1 MKVVVNSSHSIKNQ
15 TYKRKA
21 KLHKNQSQP
30 QQVADEIKTEP
41 SQTSHQMRDQ
51 LSQPFGTNN
60 SLNNVL
66 YPASLDSLPQVVLMN
81 LVQSGHLQVEGEG
94 KLKVTL
100 PNNKRS
106 KFEDIEII

>member
-1 MKVVVNSSHSIKNQ
+1 MHI
-15 TYKRKA
+15 
-21 KLHKNQSQP
+21 NQSQP
-30 QQVADEIKTEP
+30 QQVADQIKTEP
-41 SQTSHQMRDQ
+41 NQAHPMCDQ

-66 YPASLDSLPQVVLMN
+66 YPAALDSLPQVVLMN